1 MQFNFNDVVLVDSND
16 QEIGTCEK
24 MEAHT
29 KGLLHR
35 AFSVFIFNDAGELL
49 LQRRAFGKYH
59 SEGLWTNTCC
69 SHPAP
74 GETTSEAGNRRLMEE
89 MGMEC
94 ELHTSFSFEYR
105 ARLDHSLT
113 EHELDHVL
121 FGYSNEAPTLN
132 PDEAID
138 YQWVAL
144 DVLKN
149 SIATQPELYTAWLK
163 IILRDHYQHIE
174 SFSRYES
181 LSERNI

>member
-1 MQFNFNDVVLVDSND
+1 MHFNFNDVVLVDSDD

-24 MEAHT
+24 LEAHI

-49 LQRRAFGKYH
+49 LQRRAYGKYH

-74 GETTSEAGNRRLMEE
+74 GETTIEAGNRRLMEE

-105 ARLDHSLT
+105 ATLDHSLT

-132 PDEAID
+132 PVEAID

-144 DVLKN
+144 DKLKN
-149 SIATQPELYTAWLK
+149 SIAAQPELYTAWLK
-163 IILRDHYQHIE
+163 IILRDHYQNIE